1 LKKSHHMILTLTLVG
16 VLSSSAL
23 VGVYRY
29 TQPMIQLNQQKALKE
44 AIFRVLP
51 EADSFEEIVK
61 NGKSIYKGLDSSGKV
76 VGYAF
81 VGEGPGYQ
89 GIIKLMIGVDPELR
103 KTFAIEILESVETP
117 GLGQKI
123 TTPFFKEQFHH
134 LEITSP
140 IRLVKKKPATSNEIQ
155 AITGATISS
164 QAVVDIVNSTVAK
177 VKELL
182 ESQIP
187 E

>member
-1 LKKSHHMILTLTLVG
+1 MKKSHHMMLTLTLVG
-16 VLSSSAL
+16 VLSSGAL

-29 TQPMIQLNQQKALKE
+29 TQPIIQLNQQKALKK
-44 AIFRVLP
+44 AIFQVLP
-51 EADSFEEIVK
+51 EAESFKEIVK
-61 NGKSIYKGLDSSGKV
+61 NGKSIYKGLNFSGEV

-89 GIIKLMIGVDPELR
+89 GIIKLMIGVDPELK

-123 TTPFFKEQFHH
+123 TTSFFKEQFHH
-134 LEITSP
+134 LEIIPSL
-140 IRLVKKKPATSNEIQ
+140 RLVKKKPSLPNEIQ

-164 QAVVDIVNSTVAK
+164 QAVVDIVNREVAR
-177 VKELL
+177 VRELL
-182 ESQIP
+182 R
-187 E
+187 